1 MKANIRWLD
10 DPETFRVN
18 QIAAHSDHLYFK
30 NYEEWEQ
37 KRSSFIQSLDGKWQ
51 FKFSNNPQTRPL
63 DFYKTNFDEIGRA
76 HV

>member
-37 KRSSFIQSLDGKWQ
+37 KRSSFIQ
-51 FKFSNNPQTRPL
+51 
-63 DFYKTNFDEIGRA
+63 
-76 HV
+76 V

>member
-37 KRSSFIQSLDGKWQ
+37 KRVAENATLFV
-51 FKFSNNPQTRPL
+51 
-63 DFYKTNFDEIGRA
+63 Y
-76 HV
+76 

>member
-37 KRSSFIQSLDGKWQ
+37 KRAINCNKLST
-51 FKFSNNPQTRPL
+51 FKT
-63 DFYKTNFDEIGRA
+63 T
-76 HV
+76 